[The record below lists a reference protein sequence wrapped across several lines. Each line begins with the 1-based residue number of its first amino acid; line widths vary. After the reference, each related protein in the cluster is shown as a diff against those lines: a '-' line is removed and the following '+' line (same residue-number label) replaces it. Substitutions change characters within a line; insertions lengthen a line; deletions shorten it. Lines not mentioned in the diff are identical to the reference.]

1 MDWLFDFSC
10 HGGPGA
16 IHSPYGDDQETGRRG
31 SCIYFCHNMCLVV
44 LKVVATMRLVVLK
57 GFPNLHKLAA
67 FKTTWMQWQV
77 RIASDGLTSSRLALG
92 QQWRKASSV
101 TKKESRA
108 AFETVLQQANWQRW
122 KTPTRGIEPLV
133 IWHDDMVCR
142 LTRMI
147 FTYQARGFRGWM
159 SFHHPRCPACF
170 SGISRVCSLNI
181 NAESSTKLKP
191 SAALLSLQWRRRTIY
206 RCLKFLLELC
216 LGSVFDSKHTISL
229 ILTWCWFIR
238 SWRLFHHL
246 SQVDPHCILFCG
258 PIRSAWRGLAKRL
271 VGCSRGSWSVVR
283 NWIT

>member
-1 MDWLFDFSC
+1 MYILLSQ
-10 HGGPGA
+10 HVLG
-16 IHSPYGDDQETGRRG
+16 
-31 SCIYFCHNMCLVV
+31 CIESGCHNEAGKSERFSKPSQARCFQKPLECNGKSESLQMVSPRPDWHLVSSDE
-44 LKVVATMRLVVLK
+44 K
-57 GFPNLHKLAA
+57 
-67 FKTTWMQWQV
+67 QV
-77 RIASDGLTSSRLALG
+77 QL
-92 QQWRKASSV
+92 Q
-101 TKKESRA
+101 KKESRA

-216 LGSVFDSKHTISL
+216 LGSVFDSNHTISL